1 MTNDLNETIEHD
13 EQGQRGAFF
22 IARDSVRVAEMTYW
36 RSGPEVVTI
45 DHTLVAPELR
55 QQGIGGRLIDAAIAW
70 ARATDTKL
78 RATCPFVVARFAND
92 ESLRDV
98 LK

>member
-1 MTNDLNETIEHD
+1 MTNEPDETIEHD
-13 EQGQRGAFF
+13 EQAQRGAFY

-55 QQGIGGRLIDAAIAW
+55 RNGVGGRLIDAAIEW

-78 RATCPFVVARFAND
+78 RATCPFVVARFAED
-92 ESLRDV
+92 PATRDV
-98 LK
+98 QA